1 MHTIPARISPEVCM
15 PLDSSHSGRGERR
28 RGTSSSPVAFG
39 GWLVKVEGAS
49 VLAVRSADHEELSSS
64 IFLVLGF

>member
-1 MHTIPARISPEVCM
+1 MHTIPVRISPEECM
-15 PLDSSHSGRGERR
+15 PLDSSHSGRVKRK
-28 RGTSSSPVAFG
+28 RGTSWSPVSFG